1 MPISIVSAPPQTTQK
16 SALETSGASEDTGS
30 SIDFANLLLGQLTQ
44 TSAGAGMPESPDT
57 DSAGHENLSDS
68 ALLNDPLA
76 LLAVLSQTPEDRR
89 EATDLLRHPSS
100 DLTLTGKSTT
110 PTIATVT
117 ENTTSAEATDISAR
131 SSSLLP
137 TPPSLD
143 DDQKA
148 AKFAAA
154 AFAASGDRLA
164 PTTAKTTEPLTGTIE
179 TAPPSTSGIATN
191 PAGTPAN
198 RQDPPPLAVPTP
210 LHDRGWSND
219 FSQKVVWLATSHKQA
234 AELTLTPPQMGSIE
248 ISLKIDNSTS
258 SATATFVS
266 TNADVRDTIEAALPR
281 LREMLAGVGIDL
293 GQANVSAESFRQQAS
308 SQGDG
313 TGNAS
318 RSTGDTAILAPESA
332 LTAQASGS
340 GVIGSGRGL
349 VDIFA

>member
-1 MPISIVSAPPQTTQK
+1 
-16 SALETSGASEDTGS
+16 
-30 SIDFANLLLGQLTQ
+30 
-44 TSAGAGMPESPDT
+44 
-57 DSAGHENLSDS
+57 
-68 ALLNDPLA
+68 
-76 LLAVLSQTPEDRR
+76 
-89 EATDLLRHPSS
+89 
-100 DLTLTGKSTT
+100 
-110 PTIATVT
+110 
-117 ENTTSAEATDISAR
+117 
-131 SSSLLP
+131 
-137 TPPSLD
+137 
-143 DDQKA
+143 
-148 AKFAAA
+148 
-154 AFAASGDRLA
+154 
-164 PTTAKTTEPLTGTIE
+164 
-179 TAPPSTSGIATN
+179 
-191 PAGTPAN
+191 
-198 RQDPPPLAVPTP
+198 
-210 LHDRGWSND
+210 
-219 FSQKVVWLATSHKQA
+219 
-234 AELTLTPPQMGSIE
+234 MGSIE